1 MFNALLKIKSYPAVQ
16 AISNYRL
23 VIAFSIA
30 LISLAVVGLFAFQ
43 TVLQLTDDYNTVSH
57 TYEMIKEFDQAITN
71 VSFGQTELRAF
82 YLTSDSLYLQTY
94 RSKIEI
100 MYRNLSIIRNALNN
114 DREQLRRIALL
125 DSLIAV
131 QIHFNDQKLSL
142 FLRSGPESADREF
155 TVKQSQNMVRR
166 IEEVVHSIEAVEKQ
180 LLSERKLHTTNQS
193 NRTLVVI
200 AIGGIVSVLLLL
212 VVFLYLNAEILQRT
226 KAEKEIRDSEKRFI
240 GFLEAV
246 PAGIYILTADGKP
259 FYANEEAKKILGAGI
274 IQKDSAENFTETYQ
288 AYIQGTDMPYPSELV
303 PITRALKGE
312 RSTISD
318 IEIWKPDAVT
328 PLYVTGA
335 PIYDSDGNLRYAM
348 AAFAD
353 ISELK
358 QAQMQLAESEKR
370 FRQIIENASDVIY
383 RTDQQGKF
391 SYVNPTGLKMLG
403 YEISEVLGM
412 HFTMFIKQKE
422 RPAVVRKYFR
432 QVLSKKVSSYYEVT
446 AVKKNGEELIL
457 GQSVELLFEK
467 NKIVGFLA
475 IARNITAQKIVE
487 EEITRRQ
494 QQLDTV
500 IMTVDEGITLS
511 DEAGHFEIF
520 NAKMEDLTGYSKE
533 EANTGEFIKL
543 LYPDPDDQQKGLDR
557 LGEVI
562 AKGYIQDFESTITTK
577 SGREKTLLIS
587 TRIVHVKE
595 KVMFLSAYRDITSR
609 KQFEEELKKAKD
621 SAESATVAKS
631 LFLATM
637 SHEIRTPMNGVIGM
651 TDLLM
656 QTELTGV
663 QREYTD
669 IIRTSGETLLTLIND
684 ILDFS
689 KIESGK
695 LDMEERPIEIQNL
708 IEETFDL
715 VARRAVDKGL
725 DLVYLVDPS
734 TPSYIIG
741 DPIRLRQ
748 ILLNL
753 INNAIKFTEKGE
765 VFVAVKQTAQAK
777 ETTTL
782 QFSVKDTGIGIHKDK
797 ASKLFQAFSQVDA
810 STTRKYGGTGLGLA
824 ITKRLV
830 ELMYGEVWIESEEK
844 KGSTFYF
851 TIKVPTTTMADMP
864 AKKYV
869 RGNIPE
875 LQGKRV
881 LLVDDNK
888 TNLNI
893 LSIQSTNWGMHP
905 RATTSQQEA
914 LQWLKENDPFD
925 VAIIDFHM
933 PDMDGVELARA
944 IRALRSEQ
952 SLPVVLF
959 SSSGRSEFS
968 ETENALFAAVILK
981 PLKQSHLY
989 STMIDVVAKSGG
1001 DATLRKSHT
1010 SKKIELLSKNIPLK
1024 ILVAEDNLINQKLA
1038 LRLLQQLG
1046 YTADI
1051 VTNGK
1056 DAVNLIIENRYDI
1069 VFMDLHMPE
1078 MDGLEATRTVVHSLD
1093 AALRPKIIAMT
1104 ADAMSGDRE
1113 KCIDAGMD
1121 DYISKPVRLDG
1132 LREILRYYGE
1142 MIVEQKKLNHHS
1154 IANTI
1159 MYLRLK
1165 ELLEQTDMEFMNE
1178 FVQTYPK
1185 QSEETLQ
1192 QLQTAWSN
1200 KDFKELIFATHKL
1213 RGLALSFGA
1222 DTLAEYCKFVEFGG
1236 EKDPDT
1242 ITDQSIDNIAQALT
1256 RSYEILSSTISKLGI
1271 A

>member
-1 MFNALLKIKSYPAVQ
+1 
-16 AISNYRL
+16 
-23 VIAFSIA
+23 
-30 LISLAVVGLFAFQ
+30 
-43 TVLQLTDDYNTVSH
+43 
-57 TYEMIKEFDQAITN
+57 
-71 VSFGQTELRAF
+71 
-82 YLTSDSLYLQTY
+82 
-94 RSKIEI
+94 
-100 MYRNLSIIRNALNN
+100 
-114 DREQLRRIALL
+114 
-125 DSLIAV
+125 
-131 QIHFNDQKLSL
+131 
-142 FLRSGPESADREF
+142 
-155 TVKQSQNMVRR
+155 
-166 IEEVVHSIEAVEKQ
+166 
-180 LLSERKLHTTNQS
+180 
-193 NRTLVVI
+193 
-200 AIGGIVSVLLLL
+200 
-212 VVFLYLNAEILQRT
+212 
-226 KAEKEIRDSEKRFI
+226 
-240 GFLEAV
+240 
-246 PAGIYILTADGKP
+246 
-259 FYANEEAKKILGAGI
+259 
-274 IQKDSAENFTETYQ
+274 
-288 AYIQGTDMPYPSELV
+288 
-303 PITRALKGE
+303 
-312 RSTISD
+312 
-318 IEIWKPDAVT
+318 
-328 PLYVTGA
+328 
-335 PIYDSDGNLRYAM
+335 
-348 AAFAD
+348 
-353 ISELK
+353 
-358 QAQMQLAESEKR
+358 
-370 FRQIIENASDVIY
+370 
-383 RTDQQGKF
+383 
-391 SYVNPTGLKMLG
+391 
-403 YEISEVLGM
+403 
-412 HFTMFIKQKE
+412 
-422 RPAVVRKYFR
+422 
-432 QVLSKKVSSYYEVT
+432 
-446 AVKKNGEELIL
+446 
-457 GQSVELLFEK
+457 
-467 NKIVGFLA
+467 
-475 IARNITAQKIVE
+475 
-487 EEITRRQ
+487 
-494 QQLDTV
+494 
-500 IMTVDEGITLS
+500 
-511 DEAGHFEIF
+511 
-520 NAKMEDLTGYSKE
+520 
-533 EANTGEFIKL
+533 
-543 LYPDPDDQQKGLDR
+543 
-557 LGEVI
+557 
-562 AKGYIQDFESTITTK
+562 
-577 SGREKTLLIS
+577 
-587 TRIVHVKE
+587 
-595 KVMFLSAYRDITSR
+595 
-609 KQFEEELKKAKD
+609 
-621 SAESATVAKS
+621 
-631 LFLATM
+631 
-637 SHEIRTPMNGVIGM
+637 
-651 TDLLM
+651 
-656 QTELTGV
+656 
-663 QREYTD
+663 
-669 IIRTSGETLLTLIND
+669 
-684 ILDFS
+684 
-689 KIESGK
+689 
-695 LDMEERPIEIQNL
+695 
-708 IEETFDL
+708 
-715 VARRAVDKGL
+715 
-725 DLVYLVDPS
+725 
-734 TPSYIIG
+734 
-741 DPIRLRQ
+741 
-748 ILLNL
+748 
-753 INNAIKFTEKGE
+753 
-765 VFVAVKQTAQAK
+765 
-777 ETTTL
+777 
-782 QFSVKDTGIGIHKDK
+782 
-797 ASKLFQAFSQVDA
+797 
-810 STTRKYGGTGLGLA
+810 
-824 ITKRLV
+824 
-830 ELMYGEVWIESEEK
+830 
-844 KGSTFYF
+844 
-851 TIKVPTTTMADMP
+851 MADMP